1 MNHIGLPFPII
12 GNYVILLSKMKTLLR
27 YFLINLVS
35 LYVTT
40 RYLPGLVYTG
50 GIKSLAVGALAF
62 MLINFILVPL
72 LKLLFLPLNMLTVGV
87 FAWLI
92 NVLALYALT
101 TIVSDFQLIPYSFP
115 GGAFFGMTLPATVLS
130 TFWVAVVASLM
141 IGIMTHFL
149 QWLAH

>member
-1 MNHIGLPFPII
+1 
-12 GNYVILLSKMKTLLR
+12 MKTLLR

-35 LYVTT
+35 LYATT
-40 RYLPGLVYTG
+40 RYLPGLTYTG
-50 GIKSLAVGALAF
+50 GLKSLAMGALAF

-72 LKLLFLPLNMLTVGV
+72 LKILFLPLNLLTLGL

-101 TIVSDFQLIPYSFP
+101 TAVSDFALLPYSFS
-115 GGAFFGMTLPATVLS
+115 GAHILGITLPAMELS
-130 TFWVAVVASLM
+130 TFWVAVVASFM
-141 IGIMTHFL
+141 IGIITHFL